1 MPSLIYDKD
10 VNIQED
16 YRDMSFWDDIKN
28 FTKPYAVDDDYDDFD
43 EEMDEAFAEE
53 EPAPRFGS
61 RREAPAAPVAS
72 ADTGFGSNV
81 AAPAVTTNTTAFT
94 PVSTGF
100 SGQVIN
106 TSTSA
111 KQQVILTRPESF
123 NDAPTIA
130 TNLRNKKAVV
140 LNLENVDKALARR
153 VVDFLSGCTY
163 ALDGSVKKISQA
175 TYLFCPYN
183 MEVLGDLKN
192 LQGEVES
199 YV

>member
-1 MPSLIYDKD
+1 
-10 VNIQED
+10 
-16 YRDMSFWDDIKN
+16 MSFWDDIKK
-28 FTKPYAVDDDYDDFD
+28 FAQPYAADDDYDDFD
-43 EEMDEAFAEE
+43 DEMEEGYEE
-53 EPAPRFGS
+53 ETPAFPTRQT
-61 RREAPAAPVAS
+61 AA
-72 ADTGFGSNV
+72 
-81 AAPAVTTNTTAFT
+81 AAPAESSFGTVSAPATSFSTTPA
-94 PVSTGF
+94 TGF
-100 SGQVIN
+100 NGTVVNAN
-106 TSTSA
+106 TGSN

-123 NDAPTIA
+123 NDAPSIA

-140 LNLENVDKALARR
+140 LNLEGVDKALARR

-199 YV
+199 YI

>member
-1 MPSLIYDKD
+1 
-10 VNIQED
+10 
-16 YRDMSFWDDIKN
+16 MSFWDDIKN
-28 FTKPYAVDDDYDDFD
+28 LTKPYAVDDDYDDFE
-43 EEMDEAFAEE
+43 EEMDEAFPEE
-53 EPAPRFGS
+53 EPVSRFTT
-61 RREAPAAPVAS
+61 RREAPVAAET
-72 ADTGFGSNV
+72 DFGAAA
-81 AAPAVTTNTTAFT
+81 AAPAVSTTTAFN

-106 TSTSA
+106 TSASA

-192 LQGEVES
+192 LQGEVEN